1 MRDFFII
8 MVKDNIIYGIHPVLE
23 ALRSRTSLE
32 KIVLQKGKHTSAIQ
46 EIKEL
51 ASNKN
56 IKLQFL
62 PVEAFRKYKELN
74 HQGLLAFQS
83 PIDLISI
90 EQLINN
96 CTAKEKISFLLLDG
110 VTDVRNMGAI
120 IRNAESM
127 DFDAIIIPDNHSAMI
142 NETVVKTSAG
152 AIYNIPICKIN
163 HLADA
168 IMYLQGESVECI
180 AITEKSNDIIY
191 KTMFPA
197 KMALIL
203 GDEGKGIS
211 KKVLNLCDK
220 QIKIPLRGKTSSL
233 NVSVAAGIALYERN
247 RQLDLV

>member
-1 MRDFFII
+1 

-23 ALRSRTSLE
+23 ALRSSTSLE

-51 ASNKN
+51 VSNKN

-74 HQGLLAFQS
+74 HQGIIAFQS

-96 CTAKEKISFLLLDG
+96 CIGKEKLSFLLLDG
-110 VTDVRNMGAI
+110 VTDVRNLGAI

-127 DFDAIIIPDNHSAMI
+127 DFDAVIIPDNNSAMI

-152 AIYNIPICKIN
+152 AIYNLAICKVN
-163 HLADA
+163 HLVDA
-168 IMYLQGESVECI
+168 LMYLKAEAIDCL
-180 AITEKSNDIIY
+180 AITEKSDNIIY
-191 KTMFPA
+191 EYGFSDKV
-197 KMALIL
+197 ALVL

-211 KKVLNLCDK
+211 RKVLNLCDK
-220 QIKIPLRGKTSSL
+220 QIKIPLTGKTSSL
-233 NVSVAAGIALYERN
+233 NVSVAAGIALYERTKQSVY
-247 RQLDLV
+247 R